1 MRSSRRRFLF
11 TTAAAGGTLLGRHRA
26 AAHAG
31 PLEASAS
38 NAAGGLPVPKGEAAA
53 GQSIDTRVPTAEEI
67 LDFYRTRRNWGRW
80 GADDQVGAVNLITPQ
95 KRAAAAALVRTGRT
109 VSLGRVF
116 EPPQHFVR
124 ITPAPANVG
133 GGYMADY
140 YGYIY
145 HGSAVTHV
153 DALCHSWIRE
163 GMWSGRD
170 PAKEIDTSGAHFG
183 DITAWSSRL
192 ITRGVLLDVPRH
204 RREPHVTPEKPVH
217 GWELEEIARAQG
229 VNVGAGDAL
238 LVYNGRDAYDRAPSK
253 QPNRRPGLHASC
265 AKFIRDH
272 DVAVLVWDMLD
283 ACDEVC
289 GPAKPDRVHA
299 VLANFGVALI
309 DNALLEPLAA
319 ACMEER
325 RYEFM
330 FVALPLR
337 VLRGS
342 GSAVNPTAIF

>member
-1 MRSSRRRFLF
+1 MRSSRRRFLLA
-11 TTAAAGGTLLGRHRA
+11 TAAAGGTVIGRRN

-31 PLEASAS
+31 PLEAAA
-38 NAAGGLPVPKGEAAA
+38 NAAGPSPAPGGVAGA
-53 GQSIDTRVPTAEEI
+53 GQAIDTRVPTAEEI

-95 KRAAAAALVRTGRT
+95 KRAAAAALVKTGRT

-116 EPPQHFVR
+116 EPTEHFVR
-124 ITPAPANVG
+124 ISPAPASVG
-133 GGYMADY
+133 GGFMADH

-163 GMWSGRD
+163 GLWNGRD
-170 PAKEIDTSGAHFG
+170 PAKEIDTSGARFG

-192 ITRGVLLDVPRH
+192 ITRGVLIDVPRH
-204 RREPHVTPEKPVH
+204 RRESHVTPERPVH
-217 GWELEEIARAQG
+217 GSELEEIAKAQG
-229 VNVGAGDAL
+229 VAVGAGDAL
-238 LVYNGRDAYDRAPSK
+238 LVYSGREAYERTPSK

-265 AKFIRDH
+265 AKFIRDR
-272 DVAVLVWDMLD
+272 DVAVLAWDMMD

-299 VLANFGVALI
+299 VLANFGVALV
-309 DNALLEPLAA
+309 DNALLEPLAT
-319 ACMEER
+319 ACAEER

-330 FVALPLR
+330 FIALPLR

>member
-1 MRSSRRRFLF
+1 V
-11 TTAAAGGTLLGRHRA
+11 

-145 HGSAVTHV
+145 HGSAVT
-153 DALCHSWIRE
+153 
-163 GMWSGRD
+163 
-170 PAKEIDTSGAHFG
+170 HFG

-325 RYEFM
+325 RYDFM
-330 FVALPLR
+330 FVALPLE